1 MTWVRLAVLL
11 LTVTLADLGGA
22 CGLGGLGGA
31 PGQARADDIAAYR
44 VTDPNASFFAREG
57 ALASAANRRF
67 GAPARPVRAAE
78 PPCPRDQIA
87 EPIAGVVRVPAF
99 YRDPAGWRR
108 ASRPLFAFEAQ
119 ATGFAA
125 DYARSGD
132 PAYARCL
139 VELLGHWAARGALLA
154 FDYEADHGQAWFA
167 VQWSTASAGLAYSV
181 VRAAPSLADADK
193 RAVEAWLAAVATH
206 QTGYPGTSVTCCNNH
221 LYWRGLEA
229 AIVGVVADD
238 DRLFQYGIRAFLAAL
253 EAMRPDGSLPR
264 ETARGAR
271 ALHYQNFA
279 VLPLV
284 FLAEVAARQ
293 GYDLYGLAVE
303 GRDLHLAVRFLLRAL
318 DDPAA
323 LRRYTAEAQDLGFVE
338 RRAELNWLEPYHRRF
353 PSAGTARWLA
363 RLRPLSHAWTGG
375 PATLYFA
382 ESETAGDRARA
393 TPPKRPPAASRAPAQ
408 SAAAP

>member
-1 MTWVRLAVLL
+1 MTWVRLAVLF
-11 LTVTLADLGGA
+11 LTVALAGFGGV

-31 PGQARADDIAAYR
+31 PGRARADDVTAYR
-44 VTDPNASFFAREG
+44 VTDPNASFFAPG
-57 ALASAANRRF
+57 AERR
-67 GAPARPVRAAE
+67 GAAPAHRIRAAE
-78 PPCPRDQIA
+78 RPCPRDELA
-87 EPIAGVVRVPAF
+87 EPVDGVVRVPAF
-99 YRDPAGWRR
+99 YRDPEGWRR

-125 DYARSGD
+125 DYAKSGD

-139 VELLGHWAARGALLA
+139 VELLGQWAARGALLA
-154 FDYEADHGQAWFA
+154 FDYDGNQGQAWYA
-167 VQWSTASAGLAYSV
+167 VQWSAASAGLAYSV

-229 AIVGVVADD
+229 AIAGVVADD

-253 EAMRPDGSLPR
+253 EAMRPDGSLPH

-293 GYDLYGLAVE
+293 GYDLYGLAIE
-303 GRDLHLAVRFLLRAL
+303 GRDLHLAVRFVLRAL

-323 LRRYTAEAQDLGFVE
+323 LRRYTAEAQDLGFIE

-382 ESETAGDRARA
+382 RSGTVGDTAHA
-393 TPPKRPPAASRAPAQ
+393 TPPNRPPAASRAPAQ